1 MRDQTWL
8 RQQLHDIWQTYF
20 LDVPE
25 YNPVRVEFGRRART
39 RLGSIRIDPKN
50 SEQTVIRV
58 TGWFQYPE
66 IPVEIVR
73 SVLVH
78 EMCHYAHGFHSG
90 IEQQHTYPHAG
101 GVIRKEFEQRDLG
114 ELYDRQQT
122 WLRESWPAF
131 LRTHEQRSYRP
142 KTNTKRRRI
151 LPFFG

>member
-20 LDVPE
+20 ADVPE
-25 YNPVRVEFGRRART
+25 YNSVQVEFGRRART
-39 RLGSIRIDPKN
+39 RLGSIRINPSN
-50 SEQTVIRV
+50 SEQTIIRV
-58 TGWFQYPE
+58 TGWFKYPE

-122 WLRESWPAF
+122 WLREEWPRF
-131 LRTHEQRSYRP
+131 LRKHYQRNYIP
-142 KTNTKRRRI
+142 KTNRKRRKK
-151 LPFFG
+151 LSFFG